1 MILLCC
7 SELGETQ
14 DSDDLQEEN
23 MEQDAAEGA
32 AAMKEEAQKQK
43 GKSGKRRNKQ
53 EDDDDDIISKYGL
66 DDYDGD
72 EEDNGMQCTSKYV
85 TFFNIGR

>member
-1 MILLCC
+1 MIFLCC
-7 SELGETQ
+7 RELGETE

-23 MEQDAAEGA
+23 MEQDVAEGA
-32 AAMKEEAQKQK
+32 AAMKEETQKQK
-43 GKSGKRRNKQ
+43 GKSGKRKNKQ

-72 EEDNGMQCTSKYV
+72 EEDKGVQCTSKYV
-85 TFFNIGR
+85 TFLNIDR

>member
-1 MILLCC
+1 
-7 SELGETQ
+7 
-14 DSDDLQEEN
+14 

-32 AAMKEEAQKQK
+32 AAMKEEAEKQK
-43 GKSGKRRNKQ
+43 RKRRNKQ

-85 TFFNIGR
+85 TFLNIGR